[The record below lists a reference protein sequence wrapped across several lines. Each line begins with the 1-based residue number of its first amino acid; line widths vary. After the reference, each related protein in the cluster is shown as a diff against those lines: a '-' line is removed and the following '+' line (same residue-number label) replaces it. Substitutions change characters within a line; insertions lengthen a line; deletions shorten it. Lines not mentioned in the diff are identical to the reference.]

1 MNKDF
6 HGLEIFRE
14 NCFESNEVPWTFPG
28 NFLDIWSIFAIH
40 FFPFCVWNL
49 ASFPPFS
56 ITSWVLTYC
65 QCYLHECAVTMYS
78 NLGFFASN
86 LVNHSFAGYQKLIAL
101 SKLDRLV
108 SLFKSQNP
116 KINNGHAM
124 LMRLL
129 LQYFT
134 VLLRQENNFFFCT
147 CNDYQSCQCYYK
159 NGKRYTV

>member
-1 MNKDF
+1 MKRMRRLF
-6 HGLEIFRE
+6 
-14 NCFESNEVPWTFPG
+14 
-28 NFLDIWSIFAIH
+28 
-40 FFPFCVWNL
+40 
-49 ASFPPFS
+49 
-56 ITSWVLTYC
+56 
-65 QCYLHECAVTMYS
+65 ECAVTMYS

-86 LVNHSFAGYQKLIAL
+86 PVNHSFAGYQKLIAL

-134 VLLRQENNFFFCT
+134 VLLRQENNFYFCT
-147 CNDYQSCQCYYK
+147 CNDYQLCQCSICIISVMMYWTRNINKYSVERMK
-159 NGKRYTV
+159 EMCSHTRSSLLGIM

>member
-6 HGLEIFRE
+6 YRLEIFRE
-14 NCFESNEVPWTFPG
+14 NCFESNEVPLTFPG
-28 NFLDIWSIFAIH
+28 NFLGIWSISAIH

-49 ASFPPFS
+49 ASFPPS
-56 ITSWVLTYC
+56 VLPLGCRLTASVIYMSV
-65 QCYLHECAVTMYS
+65 LITMYS

-86 LVNHSFAGYQKLIAL
+86 LVNHSLAGYQKLIAL

-124 LMRLL
+124 PMRLL
-129 LQYFT
+129 L
-134 VLLRQENNFFFCT
+134 FCT